1 MKRRKDECIGSLIKQ
16 YLREEGLESP
26 LNEFRLLS
34 SWALVMGNGVER
46 QTGKLYIK
54 NEVLFVEI
62 KSATLRA
69 DSAWQS
75 AQHREAGGRRAG
87 DGRSGHDMAAGP
99 AAPRR

>member
-34 SWALVMGNGVER
+34 SWALVMGNDVER

-69 DSAWQS
+69 DLMLQRSDVVKKLNT
-75 AQHREAGGRRAG
+75 EAGAHVIK
-87 DGRSGHDMAAGP
+87 DINFI
-99 AAPRR
+99 

>member
-62 KSATLRA
+62 KLATLRA
-69 DSAWQS
+69 DLMLQRSDVVKKLNA
-75 AQHREAGGRRAG
+75 EAGAHVIK
-87 DGRSGHDMAAGP
+87 DINFI
-99 AAPRR
+99 